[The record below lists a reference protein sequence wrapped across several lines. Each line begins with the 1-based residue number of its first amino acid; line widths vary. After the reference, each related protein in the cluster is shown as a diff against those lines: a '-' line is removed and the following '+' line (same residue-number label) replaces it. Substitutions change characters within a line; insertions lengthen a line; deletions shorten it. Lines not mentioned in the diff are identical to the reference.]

1 MPISRCR
8 CLIEIQSTIHK
19 ILLENQILVIEW
31 CHTNELFILVFER
44 TSNKQ
49 TFVMVS
55 ISIIAFLTS
64 IWTDFI
70 FAPTYF
76 KLLPCLNFGSDFLL
90 LAKILNQ
97 QPWALTCIILVW
109 SPWPI
114 SIPPCVRR
122 TDPSVYTWT
131 NAPAKKHRLY
141 PH

>member
-19 ILLENQILVIEW
+19 ILLGNQILVIEW

-97 QPWALTCIILVW
+97 QPCTQCEDDILEYAGM
-109 SPWPI
+109 SGQ
-114 SIPPCVRR
+114 SS
-122 TDPSVYTWT
+122 SVMTIYMSYVT
-131 NAPAKKHRLY
+131 KIH
-141 PH
+141 

>member
-19 ILLENQILVIEW
+19 ILLGNQILVIEW

-55 ISIIAFLTS
+55 INIIAFLTS
-64 IWTDFI
+64 IWTDCN

-97 QPWALTCIILVW
+97 QPCGINEFLSDWTQFWSQWIYIYETIWQNYIIVM
-109 SPWPI
+109 
-114 SIPPCVRR
+114 SIRWV
-122 TDPSVYTWT
+122 
-131 NAPAKKHRLY
+131 
-141 PH
+141 